1 MLSIAEKELEKMGL
15 ALPDSSAPGSN
26 YIPYKQAGSIVFFSG
41 QICKWNGEL
50 KYRGAVDNDVTLDQ
64 AVKGAEICAL
74 NLLYQV
80 KEACNG
86 NLDRVRNCLNISVYI
101 NSGTDFNDHAAIANG
116 ATNIITKCFGE
127 KGHHTRAAI
136 GCSSLPGG
144 STVEITGIF
153 ELDEKV

>member
-1 MLSIAEKELEKMGL
+1 MLSDAEKQLKSMGL
-15 ALPDSSAPGSN
+15 SLPEKSDPGSN
-26 YIPYKQAGSIVFFSG
+26 YIPYRRSGSIVYFSG

-50 KYRGAVDNDVTLDQ
+50 KYSGSVGNDVTLEE

-74 NLLYQV
+74 NLLFQV

-86 NLDRVRNCLNISVYI
+86 NLNKVKNCINISVYV
-101 NSGTDFNDHAAIANG
+101 NSDAGFKNHATVANG
-116 ATNIITKCFGE
+116 ATDIITKCFGE
-127 KGHHTRAAI
+127 KGQHTRAAM

-153 ELDEKV
+153 ELEEGA